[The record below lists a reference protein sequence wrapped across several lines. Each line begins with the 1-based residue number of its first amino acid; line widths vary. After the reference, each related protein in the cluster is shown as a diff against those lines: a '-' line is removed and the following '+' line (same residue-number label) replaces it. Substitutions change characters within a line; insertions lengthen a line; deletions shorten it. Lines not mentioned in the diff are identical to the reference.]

1 MFFYLTNVVLDI
13 SSGALWWIIKNT
25 TYGAY
30 RGVKYL
36 TYNAHQ
42 IEPNIENS
50 DNNIIL
56 MKEIKLLRQEI
67 AEIKQS

>member
-1 MFFYLTNVVLDI
+1 MFFYLTNVMLDV

-25 TYGAY
+25 TYSAY
-30 RGVKYL
+30 RGIKYL
-36 TYNAHQ
+36 TYDAHH
-42 IEPNIENS
+42 IEPKIETS
-50 DNNIIL
+50 DNIIL